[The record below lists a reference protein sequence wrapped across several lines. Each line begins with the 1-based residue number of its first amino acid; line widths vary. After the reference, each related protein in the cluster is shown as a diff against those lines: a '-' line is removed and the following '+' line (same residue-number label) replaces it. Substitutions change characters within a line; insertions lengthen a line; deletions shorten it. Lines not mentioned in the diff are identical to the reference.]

1 MKAKVIGT
9 VLVCVLLIVTGI
21 SCKGGGGGIANI
33 DGMTAP
39 EVLAKW
45 YEAEYD
51 TARLLMDMHM
61 TTGEGEE
68 EEEFMT
74 MSIVGSMDVANEEMY
89 LLTEATVNLYGVPEK
104 TESSV
109 YMVDDWLYSG
119 EDMGYGMDWC
129 KESVSEEDWGD
140 YDVTDEQLSLLNNYT
155 EVTFLGTEVNQGIDC
170 YKIDVKPD
178 LTTLMGWAM
187 TEGEMD
193 GIELDDFSM
202 TVWIAKETFYLV
214 EMDVDMAIKV
224 EGLADRMFMFMTM
237 TMYSFDSPVFISL
250 PAEAVDAYEGCYSY
264 EESY

>member
-1 MKAKVIGT
+1 
-9 VLVCVLLIVTGI
+9 
-21 SCKGGGGGIANI
+21 
-33 DGMTAP
+33 
-39 EVLAKW
+39 VLAKW

-51 TARLLMDMHM
+51 TARLIMNMQETM
-61 TTGEGEE
+61 GEAEKAEE
-68 EEEFMT
+68 VMT
-74 MSIVGSMDVANEEMY
+74 MSIVGSMDVEKEEMY
-89 LLTEATVNLYGVPEK
+89 LLTEATVNLYDVPEK
-104 TESSV
+104 MESAV
-109 YMVDDWLYSG
+109 YMVGDWLYSG
-119 EDMGYGMDWC
+119 TDTGYGMDWC
-129 KESVSEEDWGD
+129 KETLSEGDWGK
-140 YDVTDEQLSLLNNYT
+140 YDVTDEELSLLNDYT
-155 EVTFLGTEVNQGIDC
+155 EVTFLGTEVMQGIDC

-214 EMDVDMAIKV
+214 EMDVDMALKV
-224 EGLADRMFMFMTM
+224 QGLADRMVMFMTM